1 MRSGPGPGEPRVVHS
16 RNGDFEPMRKRP
28 HRAASG
34 FVLAL
39 ALGLTAGPSAW
50 AQTPA
55 PGATTPPTTPP
66 ATPPATA
73 PAPTALRLTLPEA
86 TTLAL
91 RQQPTLRSAQGS
103 LTAAQARVPQARST
117 YFPRFDL
124 QTGVQTSE
132 FKSETTT
139 NRNRSESTFANVQGR
154 QLIYDFGKTAALV
167 DEAKA
172 GSRVASGELERVR
185 DLVVQNVRQ
194 AYFNLLQARRLVA
207 VADAALARSEL
218 NLRSARGFFDVG
230 TKPKSDVTRA
240 EVEVANARVDVIR
253 ARNLVRFT
261 ETSLANA
268 LGLDATVPIE
278 IDDILTYEPVML
290 DPSQLLVEA
299 LGNRPELRQTQARLD
314 AARAQ
319 LAGARA
325 RYLPDLTV
333 NGSAGMASDD
343 AVVSTDGVSG
353 VTFADEWSISGQLT
367 WNLFEGFFT
376 KYRVKETQALVE
388 TARANYETIELQ
400 VRLEVEQAYIAVIE
414 AAERYGATEKAVESA
429 QENLRLAQGRY
440 DAGVGTI
447 LELTEAQLSLTNAE
461 ANSVRAVTDYR
472 VGLATLDRV
481 VGRP

>member
-1 MRSGPGPGEPRVVHS
+1 M
-16 RNGDFEPMRKRP
+16 
-28 HRAASG
+28 
-34 FVLAL
+34 
-39 ALGLTAGPSAW
+39 
-50 AQTPA
+50 PA
-55 PGATTPPTTPP
+55 ATTPRPGSPTAPLKLTLSE
-66 ATPPATA
+66 ATA
-73 PAPTALRLTLPEA
+73 
-86 TTLAL
+86 LAL

-103 LTAAQARVPQARST
+103 LTAAQARVPQAKSA
-117 YFPRFDL
+117 YYPRVDL
-124 QTGVQTSE
+124 QAGVQTSE
-132 FKSETTT
+132 VKSSSTDKRT
-139 NRNRSESTFANVQGR
+139 RSESTFATLLGR

-167 DEAKA
+167 DEARA

-194 AYFNLLQARRLVA
+194 AYFNLLQARRLVG

-218 NLRSARGFFDVG
+218 NLRSAQGFFDVG

-253 ARNLVRFT
+253 ARNLVRLT

-268 LGLDATVPIE
+268 LGLEATVPIE
-278 IDDILTYEPVML
+278 IDDILTYEPVTL
-290 DPSQLLVEA
+290 DSTQLLAEA
-299 LGNRPELRQTQARLD
+299 LGNRPELRQAQARLD
-314 AARAQ
+314 GARAQ
-319 LAGARA
+319 LSGAKA

-343 AVVSTDGVSG
+343 AVVSTDGVAG
-353 VTFADEWSISGQLT
+353 VTFGDQWSIAGVLT

-376 KYRVKETQALVE
+376 QARVKETQALVE
-388 TARANYETIELQ
+388 TARADYETAELQ
-400 VRLEVEQAYIAVIE
+400 VRLEVEQSYIVVVE
-414 AAERYGATEKAVESA
+414 AAERYGATEKAVQSA

-461 ANSVRAVTDYR
+461 ADSVRAVTDYR
-472 VGLATLDRV
+472 VGLAILDRV